1 MRGRRAAG
9 DALAVPDPHR
19 SARAVGIRAGRCGL
33 RSRSALVPRS
43 RQPPGVL
50 VGSRGHRIADTG
62 AASLEVRARALSAR
76 PTARDVPRVCAQFVH
91 RGAAAE
97 SPHGPSRRPPPD
109 SATSSSRAR
118 SSTRPPSA
126 AYAGAG
132 TWRGPGSR
140 APSRASRAER
150 ETLRRAAV
158 RARGPDGAGAATAAL
173 VRARGSSPPC
183 QRPAAHPSERARRRR
198 PGRPARAGQDRVA
211 LARSRRVAPIAME
224 SQRTPRTE
232 PGREP
237 VLVSRPPVAA
247 QMGL

>member
-97 SPHGPSRRPPPD
+97 SPHGPSRRPPPTAPRPAPGRGPRRGRHRPRTLAQVRGEVPVAELPRAHLAL
-109 SATSSSRAR
+109 SAKRFGA
-118 SSTRPPSA
+118 PPSELA
-126 AYAGAG
+126 AL
-132 TWRGPGSR
+132 T
-140 APSRASRAER
+140 APELQQLLSCELAAHHRRASGRQLTRASA
-150 ETLRRAAV
+150 LDAGGQA
-158 RARGPDGAGAATAAL
+158 GPHAL
-173 VRARGSSPPC
+173 VKI
-183 QRPAAHPSERARRRR
+183 E
-198 PGRPARAGQDRVA
+198 
-211 LARSRRVAPIAME
+211 
-224 SQRTPRTE
+224 
-232 PGREP
+232 
-237 VLVSRPPVAA
+237 
-247 QMGL
+247 